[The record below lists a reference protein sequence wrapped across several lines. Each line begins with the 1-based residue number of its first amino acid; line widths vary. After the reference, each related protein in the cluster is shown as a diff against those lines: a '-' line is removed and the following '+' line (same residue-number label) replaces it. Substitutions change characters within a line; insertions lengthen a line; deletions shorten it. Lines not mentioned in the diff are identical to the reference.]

1 MIDTPIRL
9 QLSSNRVVLAS
20 IVSQGMPT
28 RTGRIIYTST
38 SIQTL
43 IDSPCLPLI
52 AEVGQDLELLAGAWS
67 QGYIVFAIML
77 CCVLVR
83 ILVVVLPRMARRLNG
98 S

>member
-28 RTGRIIYTST
+28 RT
-38 SIQTL
+38 
-43 IDSPCLPLI
+43 CLPLI